1 MYQKTI
7 AKIPLV
13 QYQLVKK
20 YISSYNMIRY
30 FIGQIRQGKEFYDIY
45 NNDSF
50 AKLSDMLN
58 NQNPNNKKINK
69 INKSK
74 IKTNYEIGGTK
85 INMDM
90 YTQDKFSQISK
101 GKNLSKL
108 KIKTPKEVA
117 ISEIIPMGNVKKKWE
132 SISKNIEKIVDKN
145 LILNL
150 HSELGE
156 EALKGGSALALELAS
171 KGINITTVNG
181 YDLNRKITDFDEDLT
196 DIVKHGSKLRQV
208 LVIFSYNSIQ
218 ATDFKTQAMS
228 GFLEY
233 CLANNLSI
241 IITSKDILKN
251 DLAKF
256 NHINL
261 KLKDEKKSEAELM
274 KIFD

>member
-7 AKIPLV
+7 AKIPFV

-58 NQNPNNKKINK
+58 NQNPNNKIK
-69 INKSK
+69 NKSNK

-85 INMDM
+85 VNM
-90 YTQDKFSQISK
+90 KISE

-108 KIKTPKEVA
+108 KIKTPKQA
-117 ISEIIPMGNVKKKWE
+117 TISEIIPMGNVKKKWE

-156 EALKGGSALALELAS
+156 EALKGGSALALELVS
-171 KGINITTVNG
+171 KGINVTTING

-196 DIVKHGSKLRQV
+196 DIVKHGTKLRQV

-228 GFLEY
+228 SFLEY

>member
-7 AKIPLV
+7 AKIPFV

-45 NNDSF
+45 NNNSF

-58 NQNPNNKKINK
+58 KQNRNK
-69 INKSK
+69 IKK
-74 IKTNYEIGGTK
+74 KTVTNYQIGGTK
-85 INMDM
+85 TDM
-90 YTQDKFSQISK
+90 EIYEIRKDTK
-101 GKNLSKL
+101 KL
-108 KIKTPKEVA
+108 KIKTPKDIN

-132 SISKNIEKIVDKN
+132 SISNNIEKIVNKN

-171 KGINITTVNG
+171 KGINVTTING

-228 GFLEY
+228 SFLEY